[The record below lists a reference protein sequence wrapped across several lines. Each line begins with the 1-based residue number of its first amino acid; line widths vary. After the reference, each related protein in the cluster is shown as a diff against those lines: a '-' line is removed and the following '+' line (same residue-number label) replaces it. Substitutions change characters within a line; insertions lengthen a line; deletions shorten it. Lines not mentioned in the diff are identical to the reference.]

1 MFYSKT
7 FVTHSIFQTSHP
19 GACTN
24 GPIIAHAGIA
34 VSFGDKMLP
43 VLVHVARLVHAA
55 RVLLVAVVLSAVR
68 WFSNL
73 AEAHVAVILGNPP
86 TGALHRTIIM

>member
-1 MFYSKT
+1 
-7 FVTHSIFQTSHP
+7 
-19 GACTN
+19 
-24 GPIIAHAGIA
+24 
-34 VSFGDKMLP
+34 MLP

-86 TGALHRTIIM
+86 TPVLVHTAGTFLLRLIINGLYEIMLSGDQERQ